1 PLRPDGPEF
10 LARMSPGMS
19 DDTKKGSQ
27 GAAASGV
34 DPLIGSV
41 LGGRYRID
49 TLLGRG
55 SMGRVY
61 AAEHVLMHKPLA
73 VKILNAEHLQSPEL
87 VARFEREATAAANI
101 DHPNVV
107 TATDFGKLED
117 GTVYLALELVQ
128 GSNLRAEV
136 ARGPLGVRRAL
147 HIARQVAAALAAAH
161 ARSIVHRD
169 LKPENIVLVEKNGDP
184 DFVKVLDFGIARL
197 MDGSGKSPLTKVGVV
212 LGTLDYMAPE
222 QALGQDVD
230 GRADIYALGVVMYE
244 MLSGHCP
251 YEGESSSAI
260 LGLQLTKRPPSFR
273 QIAPTLAIPGAVEGL
288 ALKLLAKERKDRPQS
303 AGLVVAELD
312 KLIATLSGSPASAN
326 SSATAA
332 RAAPAAP
339 VVNKPTF
346 ISTDPLPAFTFPPI
360 QEESKQLV
368 AEVQRALEAK
378 GPAPSKGPPPPPS
391 RTGPPPPPV
400 RTPAPPSMSSAAPA
414 SGNAATAPPK
424 PEERSAGGAEHLR
437 ALREQAA
444 RAVVLALDWIDDHR
458 RVLPRVI
465 KRPLRRVP
473 AGAILIAFAALFVFA
488 LLLFVWL
495 VGGSASAPARTSR
508 VEAPSAAP
516 PPASAPRVE
525 PATASN
531 AGAAAAIE
539 RAEKERAAGNW
550 AGVVAALDAAL
561 AADPGSNRDERVQSM
576 LDEAAR
582 RGASATA
589 AFKLLVGPMGS
600 HGADIVYGLA
610 VHARTPSDVREKAE
624 GWLASE
630 QFRRVASPELAIAGR
645 LRTTRGC
652 SDKRALLDAAA
663 TTGDR
668 RALEYLNVLAV
679 KGGCGRRGRE
689 DCFPCLREDDKLSDS
704 IAKLEQRLGGG

>member
-1 PLRPDGPEF
+1 
-10 LARMSPGMS
+10 
-19 DDTKKGSQ
+19 
-27 GAAASGV
+27 
-34 DPLIGSV
+34 
-41 LGGRYRID
+41 
-49 TLLGRG
+49 
-55 SMGRVY
+55 
-61 AAEHVLMHKPLA
+61 MHKPLA
-73 VKILNAEHLQSPEL
+73 VKLLNAEHLQNPEL

-128 GSNLRAEV
+128 GNNLRAEV

-147 HIARQVAAALAAAH
+147 HIARQIAAALVAAH
-161 ARSIVHRD
+161 ARKIVHRD
-169 LKPENIVLVEKNGDP
+169 LKPENVVLVEKNGDP

-197 MDGSGKSPLTKVGVV
+197 MDAPGKSPLTKVGVV

-251 YEGESSSAI
+251 YEGESSSTI
-260 LGLQLTKRPPSFR
+260 VGLQLTKRPPPFR
-273 QIAPTLAIPGAVEGL
+273 ERAPTLAIPGAVEGL
-288 ALKLLAKERKDRPQS
+288 VLKLLAKERKDRPQS
-303 AGLVVAELD
+303 AGLVVSELD
-312 KLIATLSGSPASAN
+312 KLIATLSGSPAAANPPATVAKAASAP
-326 SSATAA
+326 
-332 RAAPAAP
+332 R

-346 ISTDPLPAFTFPPI
+346 LPTDPLPAFTFPPV
-360 QEESKQLV
+360 QEASKNLV
-368 AEVQRALEAK
+368 AEVQRALESKA
-378 GPAPSKGPPPPPS
+378 PVPSK
-391 RTGPPPPPV
+391 GPPPPPV
-400 RTPAPPSMSSAAPA
+400 RTPPPPSMSSAAPA

-424 PEERSAGGAEHLR
+424 PEERSAGGREHLR

-458 RVLPRVI
+458 RDLPRFI

-473 AGAILIAFAALFVFA
+473 AGAILIALSALFVVA
-488 LLLFVWL
+488 VLLLVWL
-495 VGGSASAPARTSR
+495 VAGSERAPASTSR
-508 VEAPSAAP
+508 VEAFSAAP

-539 RAEKERAAGNW
+539 RAGKERAAGNW

-582 RGASATA
+582 RGASAAA
-589 AFKLLVGPMGS
+589 AFKLLVGPMGT
-600 HGADIVYGLA
+600 HGADIVYDLA

-624 GWLASE
+624 EWLASE

-652 SDKRALLDAAA
+652 TDKRALLDAAA

-689 DCFPCLREDDKLSDS
+689 DCFPCLREDDTLANS
-704 IAKLEQRLGGG
+704 IAKLEQRLSGG